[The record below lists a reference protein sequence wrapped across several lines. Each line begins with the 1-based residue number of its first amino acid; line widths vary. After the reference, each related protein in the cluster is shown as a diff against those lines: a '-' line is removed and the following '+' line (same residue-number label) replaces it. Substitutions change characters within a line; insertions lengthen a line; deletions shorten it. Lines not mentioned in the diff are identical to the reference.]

1 MMLMCKMLLK
11 DLVDNDAHEKVTR
24 MKADTQEAETTGN
37 SEKRT
42 TKDYEIMS
50 EFGSQKEM
58 VMCLYSRTQAFKG
71 SRKHCS
77 STTHLIL
84 LHKVHQTVIQLSN
97 CLYFRLL
104 YYLTPCLLPLV
115 PHFTFF
121 QFPFPPSIAAIANF
135 MESKMAIFCLSCPS
149 VYILS
154 TNLLR
159 DHIQRSAGIHAH
171 I

>member
-1 MMLMCKMLLK
+1 MCKMLLK
-11 DLVDNDAHEKVTR
+11 GLVENDAHEKVTR
-24 MKADTQEAETTGN
+24 MKADTQEAETTWN
-37 SEKRT
+37 SEKR

-58 VMCLYSRTQAFKG
+58 VMCLYSQTQACKG

-104 YYLTPCLLPLV
+104 YYLTPWLLLLV
-115 PHFTFF
+115 SHFTFS

-135 MESKMAIFCLSCPS
+135 MEGKLAIFCLNCPS
-149 VYILS
+149 VYISS
-154 TNLLR
+154 TNLLK